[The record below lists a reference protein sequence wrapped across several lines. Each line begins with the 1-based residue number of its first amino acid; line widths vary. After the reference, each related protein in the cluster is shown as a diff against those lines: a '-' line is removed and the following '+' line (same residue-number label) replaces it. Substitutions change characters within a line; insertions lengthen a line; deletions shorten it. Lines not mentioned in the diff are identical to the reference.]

1 LLLAPIFFV
10 ITFAFEK
17 LIFEMQYEDT
27 ESKNRNISK
36 TVRLMIAKHIMK
48 YGKFTIPQIA
58 KDTGFS
64 LTTIAKYVS
73 NGLSLGLIKELDPLS
88 SGRKGRR
95 ANVFGVSSDLHL
107 FAGVDIKSFGLSIAI
122 IDFLGN
128 ILVSEKDESFKF
140 DNTYNTM
147 KSVCISVEKFFASA
161 KEKGIDVSRIMGIT
175 FNVSGRV
182 NTDLGT
188 SASVFN
194 FEETKDTPL
203 AQILSERFGTQ
214 VFVMNDTKALTY
226 AEFLHLKGKYNDM
239 LYINAGWG
247 LGLGIVVNGQLYY
260 GKDGYSGEF
269 GHNPGYNN
277 NILCHCGK
285 KGCIETEISGSAI
298 SRKIIERVKKGES
311 SILSETVK
319 NREYLTPD
327 EIINAVEK
335 EDPLTI
341 DIVSQI
347 GNELGRHLAGLLN
360 IFNPEIIVIGGSLS
374 QIPSVYFLKQIE
386 VTIYK
391 YSLRLMSQ
399 NVPIVYSDLGEN
411 AGVLGACLVA
421 RSRCYGV

>member
-1 LLLAPIFFV
+1 ML
-10 ITFAFEK
+10 
-17 LIFEMQYEDT
+17 YEDT

-36 TVRLMIAKHIMK
+36 TVRLVIAKHIMK

-58 KDTGFS
+58 QDTGLS

-73 NGLSLGLIKELDPLS
+73 NGLSLGLITELDPLS

-95 ANVFGVSSDLHL
+95 ANVFGVSAGLHL
-107 FAGVDIKSFGLSIAI
+107 FAGVDIKSFGMSIAI

-128 ILVSEKDESFKF
+128 ILDSEKDESFKF
-140 DNTYNTM
+140 DNSYSTM
-147 KSVCISVEKFFASA
+147 ESVCLSVEKFFDSA
-161 KEKGIDVSRIMGIT
+161 KTKGIDVSRIMGIT

-182 NTDLGT
+182 NTTLGT

-203 AQILSERFGTQ
+203 AQILSERFGTP
-214 VFVMNDTKALTY
+214 VFVMNDTKAMTY
-226 AEFLHLKGKYNDM
+226 GEFLHLNGRYNNM

-247 LGLGIVVNGQLYY
+247 LGLGIVVNGNLYY

-269 GHNPGYNN
+269 GHNPVYNN

-285 KGCIETEISGSAI
+285 KGCIETEVSGSAI
-298 SRKIIERVKKGES
+298 SRKIIERIKKGES

-319 NREYLTPD
+319 NKEYFTPE
-327 EIINAVEK
+327 EIIDAVEK

-341 DIVSQI
+341 DMVSQTGI
-347 GNELGRHLAGLLN
+347 ELGRHLAGLLN
-360 IFNPEIIVIGGSLS
+360 IFNPEIIVIGGSLA

-386 VTIYK
+386 VTIYR

-399 NVPIVYSDLGEN
+399 NVPIVYSELGED
-411 AGVLGACLVA
+411 AGIIGACLVA